1 MASRKIKR
9 KIWVLSLATT
19 MISIGIM
26 MYIPTLYFQV
36 LPILIPSSII
46 TVIMPTYFLEPN
58 KSTNKENETKNNN
71 NTISENYI
79 KTNKENE
86 TKSTNNTISKNS
98 IKRTKE
104 KQIEKSKDIIDEI
117 SEDKTLSLKEKK
129 EMLQILRQEEINNN
143 TKAKP
148 KQNLKS

>member
-1 MASRKIKR
+1 VASRKLKR

-58 KSTNKENETKNNN
+58 KSTNKENETKSTN
-71 NTISENYI
+71 NTISEN
-79 KTNKENE
+79 
-86 TKSTNNTISKNS
+86 S
-98 IKRTKE
+98 IKIKKE

-117 SEDKTLSLKEKK
+117 SEDETLSLKEKK

-148 KQNLKS
+148 KQNLKT

>member
-1 MASRKIKR
+1 MASRKLKR

-36 LPILIPSSII
+36 LHILIPSSII
-46 TVIMPTYFLEPN
+46 TLIMPTYFLEPN
-58 KSTNKENETKNNN
+58 KSTNKENETKNTN
-71 NTISENYI
+71 NTISEN
-79 KTNKENE
+79 
-86 TKSTNNTISKNS
+86 S
-98 IKRTKE
+98 IKIKKE

>member
-1 MASRKIKR
+1 MASRKLKR

-46 TVIMPTYFLEPN
+46 TVIMPTYFLGPN
-58 KSTNKENETKNNN
+58 KSINKENETKNTN
-71 NTISENYI
+71 NTISEN
-79 KTNKENE
+79 
-86 TKSTNNTISKNS
+86 S
-98 IKRTKE
+98 IKIKKE
-104 KQIEKSKDIIDEI
+104 KQIEKLKDIIDEI
-117 SEDKTLSLKEKK
+117 SEDETLSLKEKK

>member
-1 MASRKIKR
+1 MASRKLKR

-58 KSTNKENETKNNN
+58 KLINKENETKNTN
-71 NTISENYI
+71 NTISEN
-79 KTNKENE
+79 
-86 TKSTNNTISKNS
+86 S
-98 IKRTKE
+98 IKIKKE

-117 SEDKTLSLKEKK
+117 SEDETLSLKEKK

>member
-1 MASRKIKR
+1 MASRKLKR

-58 KSTNKENETKNNN
+58 KSTNKENETKNTN
-71 NTISENYI
+71 NTISEN
-79 KTNKENE
+79 
-86 TKSTNNTISKNS
+86 S
-98 IKRTKE
+98 IKIKKE

-148 KQNLKS
+148 KQNLKT

>member
-1 MASRKIKR
+1 MASRKLKR

-46 TVIMPTYFLEPN
+46 TLIMPTYFLEPN
-58 KSTNKENETKNNN
+58 KSTNKENETKN
-71 NTISENYI
+71 
-79 KTNKENE
+79 
-86 TKSTNNTISKNS
+86 TNNTISKNS
-98 IKRTKE
+98 IKIKKE

-148 KQNLKS
+148 KQNLKT

>member
-1 MASRKIKR
+1 MASRKLKR
-9 KIWVLSLATT
+9 KIWILSLATT
-19 MISIGIM
+19 IISIGIM

-58 KSTNKENETKNNN
+58 KSINTENETKN
-71 NTISENYI
+71 
-79 KTNKENE
+79 
-86 TKSTNNTISKNS
+86 TNNTISDKYL
-98 IKRTKE
+98 KLYKE
-104 KQIEKSKDIIDEI
+104 KPIETSKDIIDEI
-117 SEDKTLSLKEKK
+117 SEDETLSLKEKK

-148 KQNLKS
+148 KQNLKT

>member
-1 MASRKIKR
+1 MASKKLKR
-9 KIWVLSLATT
+9 KIWLLSLATT

-58 KSTNKENETKNNN
+58 KSTNKENETKNTN

-79 KTNKENE
+79 K
-86 TKSTNNTISKNS
+86 
-98 IKRTKE
+98 IKKE

-117 SEDKTLSLKEKK
+117 SEDETLSLKEKK

-148 KQNLKS
+148 KQNQNRI

>member
-1 MASRKIKR
+1 MASRKLKR
-9 KIWVLSLATT
+9 KIWVLLLATT

-58 KSTNKENETKNNN
+58 KSTNKENETKNTN
-71 NTISENYI
+71 NTISEN
-79 KTNKENE
+79 
-86 TKSTNNTISKNS
+86 S
-98 IKRTKE
+98 IKIKKE

-143 TKAKP
+143 IKAKP

>member
-1 MASRKIKR
+1 MASRKLKR

-58 KSTNKENETKNNN
+58 KSTNKENETKNTN
-71 NTISENYI
+71 NTISEN
-79 KTNKENE
+79 
-86 TKSTNNTISKNS
+86 S
-98 IKRTKE
+98 IKIKKE

-129 EMLQILRQEEINNN
+129 EILQILRQEEINNN

-148 KQNLKS
+148 KQNLKT

>member
-1 MASRKIKR
+1 MASRKLKR

-36 LPILIPSSII
+36 LPILMPSSII

-58 KSTNKENETKNNN
+58 KSTNKENETKNTN
-71 NTISENYI
+71 NTISEN
-79 KTNKENE
+79 
-86 TKSTNNTISKNS
+86 S
-98 IKRTKE
+98 IKIKKE

-117 SEDKTLSLKEKK
+117 SEDETLSLKEKK

-148 KQNLKS
+148 KQNLKT

>member
-1 MASRKIKR
+1 MASRKLKR

-46 TVIMPTYFLEPN
+46 TLIMPIYFLEPN
-58 KSTNKENETKNNN
+58 KSTNKENETKNTN
-71 NTISENYI
+71 NTISEN
-79 KTNKENE
+79 
-86 TKSTNNTISKNS
+86 S
-98 IKRTKE
+98 IKIKKE

-129 EMLQILRQEEINNN
+129 EMLQILRQEKINNN
-143 TKAKP
+143 TKTKP
-148 KQNLKS
+148 KQNLKT

>member
-1 MASRKIKR
+1 
-9 KIWVLSLATT
+9 

-58 KSTNKENETKNNN
+58 KSTNKKNETKNTN
-71 NTISENYI
+71 NTISEN
-79 KTNKENE
+79 
-86 TKSTNNTISKNS
+86 S
-98 IKRTKE
+98 IKIKKE

-143 TKAKP
+143 IKAKP

>member
-1 MASRKIKR
+1 MASRKLKR

-58 KSTNKENETKNNN
+58 KSINKENETKNTN
-71 NTISENYI
+71 NTISEN
-79 KTNKENE
+79 
-86 TKSTNNTISKNS
+86 S
-98 IKRTKE
+98 IKIKKE

-117 SEDKTLSLKEKK
+117 SEDETLSLKEKK

-143 TKAKP
+143 TKTKP

>member
-1 MASRKIKR
+1 
-9 KIWVLSLATT
+9 

-58 KSTNKENETKNNN
+58 KSTNKENETKNTN
-71 NTISENYI
+71 NTISEN
-79 KTNKENE
+79 
-86 TKSTNNTISKNS
+86 S
-98 IKRTKE
+98 IKIKKE

-148 KQNLKS
+148 KQNLKT

>member
-1 MASRKIKR
+1 MASRKLKR

-46 TVIMPTYFLEPN
+46 TLIMPTYFLEPN
-58 KSTNKENETKNNN
+58 KSTNKENETKNTN
-71 NTISENYI
+71 NTISEN
-79 KTNKENE
+79 
-86 TKSTNNTISKNS
+86 S
-98 IKRTKE
+98 IKIKKE

-143 TKAKP
+143 TED
-148 KQNLKS
+148 

>member
-1 MASRKIKR
+1 MASRKLKR
-9 KIWVLSLATT
+9 KIWILSLATT
-19 MISIGIM
+19 IISIGIM

-58 KSTNKENETKNNN
+58 KSINKENETKNTN
-71 NTISENYI
+71 NTISEKYI
-79 KTNKENE
+79 K
-86 TKSTNNTISKNS
+86 
-98 IKRTKE
+98 IKKE

-117 SEDKTLSLKEKK
+117 SEDETLSLKEKK

-143 TKAKP
+143 TKSKP
-148 KQNLKS
+148 KQNLKT

>member
-1 MASRKIKR
+1 MASRKLKR

-58 KSTNKENETKNNN
+58 KSINKENETKNTN
-71 NTISENYI
+71 NTISEN
-79 KTNKENE
+79 
-86 TKSTNNTISKNS
+86 S
-98 IKRTKE
+98 IKIKKE

-117 SEDKTLSLKEKK
+117 SEDETLSLKEKK

>member
-1 MASRKIKR
+1 MASRKLKR
-9 KIWVLSLATT
+9 KIWVLSLTTT

-58 KSTNKENETKNNN
+58 KSTNKENETKNTN
-71 NTISENYI
+71 NTISEN
-79 KTNKENE
+79 
-86 TKSTNNTISKNS
+86 S
-98 IKRTKE
+98 IKIKKE

-117 SEDKTLSLKEKK
+117 SEDETLSLKEKK

-143 TKAKP
+143 TKVKP

>member
-1 MASRKIKR
+1 MASRKLKR

-58 KSTNKENETKNNN
+58 KSTNKENETKNTN
-71 NTISENYI
+71 NTISEN
-79 KTNKENE
+79 
-86 TKSTNNTISKNS
+86 S
-98 IKRTKE
+98 IKIKKE

-117 SEDKTLSLKEKK
+117 SEDETLSLKEKK

-143 TKAKP
+143 IKAKP

>member
-1 MASRKIKR
+1 MASRKLKR

-58 KSTNKENETKNNN
+58 KSINKENETKNTN

-79 KTNKENE
+79 K
-86 TKSTNNTISKNS
+86 
-98 IKRTKE
+98 IKKE

-117 SEDKTLSLKEKK
+117 SEDETLSLKEKK

-148 KQNLKS
+148 KQNLKT

>member
-1 MASRKIKR
+1 MASSKLKR

-58 KSTNKENETKNNN
+58 KSTNKENETK
-71 NTISENYI
+71 
-79 KTNKENE
+79 
-86 TKSTNNTISKNS
+86 STNNTIS
-98 IKRTKE
+98 
-104 KQIEKSKDIIDEI
+104 
-117 SEDKTLSLKEKK
+117 
-129 EMLQILRQEEINNN
+129 
-143 TKAKP
+143 
-148 KQNLKS
+148 

>member
-1 MASRKIKR
+1 MASRKLKR
-9 KIWVLSLATT
+9 KIWALSLTTT

-58 KSTNKENETKNNN
+58 KSTNKENETKNTN
-71 NTISENYI
+71 NTISEN
-79 KTNKENE
+79 
-86 TKSTNNTISKNS
+86 S
-98 IKRTKE
+98 IKIKKE

-117 SEDKTLSLKEKK
+117 SEDETLSLKEKK

-143 TKAKP
+143 IKAKP

>member
-1 MASRKIKR
+1 MASRKLKR

-46 TVIMPTYFLEPN
+46 TLIMPTYFLEPN
-58 KSTNKENETKNNN
+58 KSTNKENETKNTN
-71 NTISENYI
+71 NTISEN
-79 KTNKENE
+79 
-86 TKSTNNTISKNS
+86 S
-98 IKRTKE
+98 IKIKKE

-117 SEDKTLSLKEKK
+117 SEDETLSLKEKK

-143 TKAKP
+143 TKPKP
-148 KQNLKS
+148 KQNLKT

>member
-1 MASRKIKR
+1 MASRKLKR

-58 KSTNKENETKNNN
+58 KSTNKENETKNTN
-71 NTISENYI
+71 NTISEN
-79 KTNKENE
+79 
-86 TKSTNNTISKNS
+86 S
-98 IKRTKE
+98 IKIKKE

-143 TKAKP
+143 TKVKP

>member
-1 MASRKIKR
+1 MASRKLKR
-9 KIWVLSLATT
+9 KIWVLSLVTT

-58 KSTNKENETKNNN
+58 KSINKESKTKNTN
-71 NTISENYI
+71 NTISEN
-79 KTNKENE
+79 
-86 TKSTNNTISKNS
+86 S
-98 IKRTKE
+98 IKIKKE
-104 KQIEKSKDIIDEI
+104 KQIEKPKDIIDEI
-117 SEDKTLSLKEKK
+117 SEDETLSLKEKK

-143 TKAKP
+143 TKTKP

>member
-1 MASRKIKR
+1 MASSKLKR

-58 KSTNKENETKNNN
+58 KSTNKENETKNTN
-71 NTISENYI
+71 NTISEN
-79 KTNKENE
+79 
-86 TKSTNNTISKNS
+86 S
-98 IKRTKE
+98 IKIKKE
-104 KQIEKSKDIIDEI
+104 KQIEKLKDIIDEI
-117 SEDKTLSLKEKK
+117 SEDETLSLKEKK

-143 TKAKP
+143 TKTKP
-148 KQNLKS
+148 KQNLKT

>member
-1 MASRKIKR
+1 MASSKLKR

-58 KSTNKENETKNNN
+58 KSTNKESKTKNTN
-71 NTISENYI
+71 NTISEN
-79 KTNKENE
+79 
-86 TKSTNNTISKNS
+86 S
-98 IKRTKE
+98 IKIKKE

-143 TKAKP
+143 TKTKP
-148 KQNLKS
+148 KQNLKT

>member
-1 MASRKIKR
+1 MASRKLKR
-9 KIWVLSLATT
+9 KIWILSLATT

-46 TVIMPTYFLEPN
+46 TVIMPTYFLEPS
-58 KSTNKENETKNNN
+58 KSTNKENETKNTN
-71 NTISENYI
+71 NTISEN
-79 KTNKENE
+79 
-86 TKSTNNTISKNS
+86 S
-98 IKRTKE
+98 IKIKKE

-148 KQNLKS
+148 KQNLKT

>member
-1 MASRKIKR
+1 MASRKLKR

-58 KSTNKENETKNNN
+58 KSTNKESKTKNTN
-71 NTISENYI
+71 NTISEN
-79 KTNKENE
+79 
-86 TKSTNNTISKNS
+86 S
-98 IKRTKE
+98 IKIKKE

-143 TKAKP
+143 IKAKP

>member
-1 MASRKIKR
+1 MASRKLKR

-58 KSTNKENETKNNN
+58 KSINKENETKNTN
-71 NTISENYI
+71 NTISEN
-79 KTNKENE
+79 
-86 TKSTNNTISKNS
+86 S
-98 IKRTKE
+98 IKIKKE

-117 SEDKTLSLKEKK
+117 SEDETLSLKEKK
-129 EMLQILRQEEINNN
+129 EMLEILRQEEINNN
-143 TKAKP
+143 TKPKP
-148 KQNLKS
+148 KQNLKT

>member
-1 MASRKIKR
+1 MASRKLKR
-9 KIWVLSLATT
+9 KILVLSLATT

-58 KSTNKENETKNNN
+58 KSTNKENETKNTN
-71 NTISENYI
+71 NTISEN
-79 KTNKENE
+79 
-86 TKSTNNTISKNS
+86 S
-98 IKRTKE
+98 IKIKKE

-148 KQNLKS
+148 KQNLKT

>member
-1 MASRKIKR
+1 MASRKLKR

-58 KSTNKENETKNNN
+58 KSTNKESKTKNTN
-71 NTISENYI
+71 NTISEN
-79 KTNKENE
+79 
-86 TKSTNNTISKNS
+86 S
-98 IKRTKE
+98 IKIKKE

-117 SEDKTLSLKEKK
+117 SEDETLSLKEKK

-143 TKAKP
+143 TKTKP

>member
-1 MASRKIKR
+1 MASRKLKR

-58 KSTNKENETKNNN
+58 KSINKENETKNTN
-71 NTISENYI
+71 NTISEN
-79 KTNKENE
+79 
-86 TKSTNNTISKNS
+86 S
-98 IKRTKE
+98 IKIKKE

-148 KQNLKS
+148 KQNLKT

>member
-1 MASRKIKR
+1 MASKKLKR
-9 KIWVLSLATT
+9 KIWLLSLATT

-46 TVIMPTYFLEPN
+46 TVIMPTYFLESN
-58 KSTNKENETKNNN
+58 KSTNKENETKNTN
-71 NTISENYI
+71 NTISEN
-79 KTNKENE
+79 
-86 TKSTNNTISKNS
+86 S
-98 IKRTKE
+98 IKIKKE

-148 KQNLKS
+148 KQNLKT

>member
-1 MASRKIKR
+1 MASRKLKR

-58 KSTNKENETKNNN
+58 KSINKENETKNTN
-71 NTISENYI
+71 NTISEN
-79 KTNKENE
+79 
-86 TKSTNNTISKNS
+86 S
-98 IKRTKE
+98 IKIKKE

-117 SEDKTLSLKEKK
+117 SEDETLSLKEKK

-148 KQNLKS
+148 KQNLKT

>member
-1 MASRKIKR
+1 MASRKLKR

-36 LPILIPSSII
+36 LPILMPSSII

-58 KSTNKENETKNNN
+58 KSTNKENETKNTN
-71 NTISENYI
+71 NTISEN
-79 KTNKENE
+79 
-86 TKSTNNTISKNS
+86 S
-98 IKRTKE
+98 IKIKKE

-117 SEDKTLSLKEKK
+117 SEDETLSLKEKK

>member
-1 MASRKIKR
+1 MASRKLKR

-58 KSTNKENETKNNN
+58 KSTNKENETKNTNN
-71 NTISENYI
+71 N
-79 KTNKENE
+79 
-86 TKSTNNTISKNS
+86 ISKNS
-98 IKRTKE
+98 IKIKKE

-117 SEDKTLSLKEKK
+117 SEDETLSLKEKK

-148 KQNLKS
+148 KQNLKT

>member
-1 MASRKIKR
+1 MASRKLKR

-58 KSTNKENETKNNN
+58 KSTNKENETKNTN
-71 NTISENYI
+71 NTISEN
-79 KTNKENE
+79 
-86 TKSTNNTISKNS
+86 S
-98 IKRTKE
+98 IKIKKE

-129 EMLQILRQEEINNN
+129 EILQILRQEE
-143 TKAKP
+143 TKKTTND
-148 KQNLKS
+148 KKYNYHL